1 VLAVLVVGDESGCVA
16 AVELLVDDGVEVGVD
31 DGVDAALRVSL
42 DVEEVAPV
50 DCEVCAVGC
59 WVCVVGCWSVD
70 VLLVVPV
77 ALREPEVEP
86 AAEPLS
92 EFEELVELALGSVF
106 VVAGVVALPKLVLS
120 LVFVLLALT
129 LGEAV
134 LACVD

>member
-31 DGVDAALRVSL
+31 CVDAALKLSL
-42 DVEEVAPV
+42 EVEDVAPV
-50 DCEVCAVGC
+50 ADCDVCAVGC